1 MQVFEFIYLMTA
13 IYFTVYAENLD
24 LLTCSFEL
32 AVYLILTVATNR
44 LKIPIIYLQAVE
56 ADFPLTFLPP
66 R

>member
-32 AVYLILTVATNR
+32 AVA
-44 LKIPIIYLQAVE
+44 
-56 ADFPLTFLPP
+56 LPVSLSNSHCCY
-66 R
+66 